1 MATTAYVPTVL
12 NGMAVVATPLT
23 TLRPGVKLPLM
34 LRSTKPV
41 RGDEPVVCTVAVK
54 VTCLPLITGF
64 GEAVSVVVVV
74 ACAAAWGAVTE
85 SIPKTARR
93 EVMESNGFI
102 RLILES
108 AIELHGALWI

>member
-1 MATTAYVPTVL
+1 VATTTYVPTVL
-12 NGMAVVATPLT
+12 NGIAVVAIPLT
-23 TLRPGVKLPLM
+23 TLTPGVKLPLI

-64 GEAVSVVVVV
+64 GVAVSVVVVV
-74 ACAAAWGAVTE
+74 ACAAAWCAVAANV
-85 SIPKTARR
+85 PKTARR
-93 EVMESNGFI
+93 EIMGSKGFI

-108 AIELHGALWI
+108 

>member
-1 MATTAYVPTVL
+1 
-12 NGMAVVATPLT
+12 
-23 TLRPGVKLPLM
+23 M

-64 GEAVSVVVVV
+64 GVAVSAVVVV
-74 ACAAAWGAVTE
+74 ACAAAGGAATE
-85 SIPKTARR
+85 SVPKTAR
-93 EVMESNGFI
+93 MKTKESEGFI

-108 AIELHGALWI
+108 VIELHGAHWI